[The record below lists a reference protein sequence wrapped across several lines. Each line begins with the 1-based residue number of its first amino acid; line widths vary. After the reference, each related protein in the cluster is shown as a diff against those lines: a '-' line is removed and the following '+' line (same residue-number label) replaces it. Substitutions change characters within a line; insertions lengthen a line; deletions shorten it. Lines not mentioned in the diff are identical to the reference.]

1 MDIKEVINYIDRK
14 MDYADS
20 PYFENETFCAMRKAK
35 SLKLDKATKTEIL
48 ELEKR
53 LKIISS
59 SNSDD
64 FSLNRECFHLM
75 RDLYQLLFCY
85 QETH

>member
-1 MDIKEVINYIDRK
+1 MDIQEVINYINRK
-14 MDYADS
+14 MDYANS
-20 PYFENETFCAMRKAK
+20 PYFESETYCAIRKAK
-35 SLKLDKATKTEIL
+35 SLKLDEVTEAKIL

-53 LKIISS
+53 LKIISN

-64 FSLNRECFHLM
+64 FSLNRECFYLM

-85 QETH
+85 QET

>member
-1 MDIKEVINYIDRK
+1 MDIQEVINYINRK
-14 MDYADS
+14 MDYANS
-20 PYFENETFCAMRKAK
+20 PYFESETYCAIRKAK
-35 SLKLDKATKTEIL
+35 SLKLDEATEAKLL

-53 LKIISS
+53 LKIISN

-64 FSLNRECFHLM
+64 FSLNRECFYLM

-85 QETH
+85 QDTQ